1 MRIYFYGS
9 IIFPTMRRLQTIFL
23 APQQGA
29 KLTRYIVK
37 GDERMFKVVKNHGQ
51 CKALAGKGKYILQ
64 MYDEIEDVN
73 MYAKLGIKPV
83 IGYIL
88 AAIKYG

>member
-1 MRIYFYGS
+1 
-9 IIFPTMRRLQTIFL
+9 
-23 APQQGA
+23 
-29 KLTRYIVK
+29 
-37 GDERMFKVVKNHGQ
+37 MFKVVKNHGQ

>member
-1 MRIYFYGS
+1 M
-9 IIFPTMRRLQTIFL
+9 
-23 APQQGA
+23 
-29 KLTRYIVK
+29 K

-73 MYAKLGIKPV
+73 MYAKIGIKPV